1 MPWQPLPHIAFAVAT
16 FPFAASHPEDLVLEI
31 GDELYI
37 IEETTDGSWLRGY
50 LLKPPS
56 LLAGLTSVKGQ
67 TLEARVFSGI
77 FPRSCVEVREL
88 LGESEAG
95 DEDDENDNGADVSD
109 DGAGEGAGVDRAGD
123 PHGSDFAKS
132 GIAGRRG
139 NKKRE
144 ALKELEINS
153 ADGQAKAS
161 RNSNQ
166 NSRVRSTATLSIQE
180 RLSVPV
186 KHDPNAPRPQAPVPM
201 LKIGDETPTSA
212 AEPLIDEV
220 ASCLREWHSTNL
232 HELLLSRQ
240 YHKLDILSQL
250 ITSLNLAR
258 QQFLHNVLTT
268 WEYRNL
274 REKTVWDLVR
284 VNKLCGGEVI
294 VRDPVQRGRIL
305 TGDDSVVE
313 ITQLQSTMS
322 MLNEPPQPHVEPTA
336 LHHLLVDVKG
346 FAGASTEDTTLVLS
360 LMGRVGGNLVR
371 LSEGYSIST
380 PPGGSINN
388 LAKGLAMRT
397 LFTDLSSADIGES
410 PALDSELFLVV
421 SLRANQHIPIAS
433 QSHSG
438 KPGSRSGTGSMGHRA
453 GMSTSG
459 GSAAKDSNRPPLSS
473 GNKSVRR
480 SLMWSGKGTRAPF
493 SRGNGAPK
501 LDALNEQGEDRPG
514 TGGTPLSRDGHPPST
529 ANSHSRSAGRSSS
542 DGIAGQ
548 HMTAERTTGVGVLK
562 LNAIMK
568 QQGDDVEHVINIWAP
583 GDRFGVSAEKQQMGD
598 DWEPLI
604 QELMFSKSGHFEKS
618 RGAERV
624 QVHLRAFAHQDAD
637 VLIRATPTLLSGI
650 SKTNKMGFSGAP
662 TKARSDIYLTLHDTM
677 LSRQVLLSRY
687 GTSPAAL
694 PSGMHGNN
702 LQVTVEVRRANGERI
717 DNCIH
722 PYSNGEALSTWQS
735 LATERSDG
743 WRQTLRLS
751 LTPQDVSSAHVVMF
765 VADMPNPPFAVAYM
779 PLWDQAAFVRDGS
792 HPLLLY
798 RVDENTVAPRP
809 PANSPPGRGGYLSLP
824 WATKGHGDAQTEVT
838 GLLATIRVESYLCST
853 RFSQDRVVLGLLKW
867 REGPKDTVPSL
878 LQQLI
883 FVPEIEVVKLLS
895 DVLDALFAILVDY
908 AGNDEYEDLV
918 FTALVRVLD
927 IVHDRRFNV
936 GPLVDHYAENKFN
949 YPFATPCLV
958 RSFTRLLA
966 KPTEPQISRKL
977 RATFKVVRHILKF
990 ITHARDQQRVKEAGI
1005 GITSTTPGFTRH
1017 IQSIFKALEAMM
1029 RNTAPV
1035 LVGSQTLAVQHFHTW
1050 LPELSNLL
1058 STEEILHIAIDFMD
1072 ACSGV
1077 KGKLVLYKLVLIINY
1092 SRLDIFSHSE
1102 QRSALSANTVRWI
1115 APHWGHSDDVT
1126 EQWKEQVRL
1135 CCSILASQIDH
1146 LGPEIP
1152 DYVPKILESYLAIQ
1166 NSVEAAA
1173 AAAAAGSSAKPP
1185 RTRLSLL
1192 FPTQYPF
1199 PSRLIASPESG
1210 PEEPLDGR
1218 QQPTEQQKK
1227 LQQRLQQQPAFDE
1240 ALVELSAVLS
1250 ALSNSPSGMQLELA
1264 DGDIAIILE
1273 NTLRVHMSILRGEAF
1288 PSTWLSTHIFHH
1300 KSIMRTLQ
1308 YLASILLES
1317 FLPDPDDAESFNTE
1331 LWKMCFTTLLMLVSS
1346 PSLALET
1353 FPEQKR
1359 RAVWKIA
1366 GDVREHGADLLRRT
1380 WEAIGW
1386 DATADEQQRYGL
1398 CKMGGYQVQYVPALV
1413 GPIVELCLSVHE
1425 GLRRMAVEVLQTM
1438 IVSEW
1443 TLSEDLSIIQ
1453 AEIIDYLDHYFKTKP
1468 LTESILQKLFVGEL
1482 LDRFT
1487 ALADVPDE
1495 PLYTALRELI
1505 ATIDEFLDLLVA
1517 VHGGDGGGG
1526 GAVGNS
1532 SAAAGALAGAGGGAS
1547 GGSSASGEAS
1557 HLINRLRL
1565 MEFLRDMQKE
1575 EMFVRYVHQLASLQ
1589 AASRNHAEAGLALR
1603 LHAELYEWDPLRTAP
1618 ALSDPPFPAQSHF
1631 ERKER
1636 IYFDMIKHFEE
1647 GEAWSSALAAYKE
1660 LQIQYETNIYDFSKL
1675 ARTERAI
1682 ATVYETIAKSDR
1694 LVPKYFRVMFRGL
1707 GFPASVRDKEFVYEG
1722 SPNERTSAFTDR
1734 MQEQYPAAQIVVMP
1748 SAPGAGGPRV
1758 GSGLGAGGVVGTT
1771 ATEDMIEDIVEGQ
1784 FLVVSAISPHRDL
1797 KHHVFQR
1804 ARVPQAIRDYLV
1816 SSHPQVF
1823 STSLRR
1829 QTTGPVAE
1837 HFVDKTIYATAE
1849 DFPTILRRSEIVS
1862 VGETRLSAKEAAL
1875 ERILRKTAE
1884 MTTVEKKVA
1893 EGDSS
1898 LETAQ
1903 LLLDAISIS
1912 VNPASESS
1920 VVSYR
1925 ELIPTSRRRQAGE
1938 HADKED
1944 EDAQLDGDD
1953 DDDGDGDDEDDA
1965 PELDT
1970 QENAIKMA
1978 LVDHAMMIK
1987 RSLALLSRSNN
1998 DIFSAHAEDLTQYF
2012 EATFAPEIASFTPQV
2027 LPETMT
2033 PSPTWPR
2040 ASPTETAAPK
2050 LPDVASTL
2058 DGAATNGV
2066 NAVTNGGAVVEEAS
2080 AVQPIAA
2087 LRQGRGTRLSFLGGG
2102 ANSSRKRDSIHL
2114 SNSEGTIPQSR
2125 KSSVGAA
2132 EGDSVSEHSRS
2143 RSKENINRRS
2153 SFFRTNGDKAPPMP
2167 LYSGPETTIIGGYN
2181 NNSNTTAN
2189 GTGHV
2194 NDVAARATKAA
2205 YGGRT
2210 GRNGSNG
2217 SNNYNYASG
2226 NMTTI
2231 AGGGAA
2237 VGKPKGGASEWVA
2250 ELTSRKSSDLS
2261 SMDRKRS
2268 MSSTGG
2274 AAAPGDSNGHAN
2286 AADAGGIAK
2295 MGSVRKR
2302 LSMLKLGKKSS
2313 KGNGLMVAVDEE

>member
-1 MPWQPLPHIAFAVAT
+1 MPWQPLPHIAFAIAT

-95 DEDDENDNGADVSD
+95 DEDEENDNSADISD
-109 DGAGEGAGVDRAGD
+109 DGAADRAGEAQ
-123 PHGSDFAKS
+123 GSDSAKS
-132 GIAGRRG
+132 GIAVQRG

-144 ALKELEINS
+144 ALRELEINS
-153 ADGQAKAS
+153 ADGQPKAS

-166 NSRVRSTATLSIQE
+166 SSRVRSTATISTQE

-186 KHDPNAPRPQAPVPM
+186 KRDPNAPRPQAPVPM

-212 AEPLIDEV
+212 AEPLIDEI

-313 ITQLQSTMS
+313 ITQLQSIMS
-322 MLNEPPQPHVEPTA
+322 MLNEPPQPPVEPTA

-346 FAGASTEDTTLVLS
+346 FAGASTEDTTLVLT
-360 LMGRVGGNLVR
+360 LMSRVGGSLVR
-371 LSEGYSIST
+371 LSESYSIST

-397 LFTDLSSADIGES
+397 LFSDLSSADIGEA
-410 PALDSELFLVV
+410 PALDSDLFLVV
-421 SLRANQHIPIAS
+421 GVRSNQQIPVAS
-433 QSHSG
+433 QTYSG
-438 KPGSRSGTGSMGHRA
+438 KPGSRSGTGSLGHST
-453 GMSTSG
+453 GMSISG
-459 GSAAKDSNRPPLSS
+459 GSASKDGNRPPLSS

-480 SLMWSGKGTRAPF
+480 SLMWSGKSTRAPF
-493 SRGNGAPK
+493 SRGNAAPK
-501 LDALNEQGEDRPG
+501 LDSLNEQGEDRPG
-514 TGGTPLSRDGHPPST
+514 TSGTPLSRDGPPST
-529 ANSHSRSAGRSSS
+529 ANSKSAGRNSF
-542 DGIAGQ
+542 DGATGH
-548 HMTAERTTGVGVLK
+548 HMTAERMTGVGVLK

-568 QQGDDVEHVINIWAP
+568 QQSDEVEHVINIWAP
-583 GDRFGVSAEKQQMGD
+583 GDRFGASAEKQNMGD

-604 QELMFSKSGHFEKS
+604 QELMVSKSGHFEKS

-624 QVHLRAFAHQDAD
+624 QVHLRAFNHQDAD

-662 TKARSDIYLTLHDTM
+662 TKPRSDIYVTLHDAL

-694 PSGMHGNN
+694 PNGMHGNN

-717 DNCIH
+717 DNCIY
-722 PYSNGEALSTWQS
+722 PYSNGEVLSTWRS
-735 LATERSDG
+735 LASERSDG

-751 LTPQDVSSAHVVMF
+751 LVPQDVSSAHVVMF
-765 VADMPNPPFAVAYM
+765 IADMPNPPFAVAYM

-792 HPLLLY
+792 HSLLLY

-809 PANSPPGRGGYLSLP
+809 PAGSPPGRGGYLSLP
-824 WATKGHGDAQTEVT
+824 WATKGRGEQAEVT
-838 GLLATIRVESYLCST
+838 GPLATLRVESYLCST

-867 REGPKDTVPSL
+867 REGPKENVPGL

-1017 IQSIFKALEAMM
+1017 LQSIFKALESMM

-1077 KGKLVLYKLVLIINY
+1077 KGKLILYKLVLIINY
-1092 SRLDIFSHSE
+1092 SRLDIFSHPE

-1115 APHWGHSDDVT
+1115 APHWGHSDEVT

-1152 DYVPKILESYLAIQ
+1152 DYIPKILESYLAIQ
-1166 NSVEAAA
+1166 HSVEVAAA
-1173 AAAAAGSSAKPP
+1173 VSVAGSANAPAKPP
-1185 RTRLSLL
+1185 QTRLSLL

-1199 PSRLIASPESG
+1199 PSRPIASPEIG
-1210 PEEPLDGR
+1210 PEDSLDGR
-1218 QQPTEQQKK
+1218 PQLTDQQKPQQRQQQQPT
-1227 LQQRLQQQPAFDE
+1227 FDE
-1240 ALVELSAVLS
+1240 ALVELSAILS

-1264 DGDIAIILE
+1264 DGDIAVILE

-1288 PSTWLSTHIFHH
+1288 PSAWLSIHIFHH

-1308 YLASILLES
+1308 YLAGILLES

-1331 LWKMCFTTLLMLVSS
+1331 LWKMLFTTLLMLVSS

-1398 CKMGGYQVQYVPALV
+1398 SKMGGYQVQYVPTHV

-1487 ALADVPDE
+1487 ALAHVPDE

-1517 VHGGDGGGG
+1517 VHGGDGGG
-1526 GAVGNS
+1526 AVSSS
-1532 SAAAGALAGAGGGAS
+1532 SAVGALAGAGGVN

-1618 ALSDPPFPAQSHF
+1618 ALSDPPFPPQSHF

-1660 LQIQYETNIYDFSKL
+1660 LQVQYETNIYDFSKL

-1707 GFPASVRDKEFVYEG
+1707 GFPSSVRDKEFVYEG
-1722 SPNERTSAFTDR
+1722 SPNERTGAFTDR

-1748 SAPGAGGPRV
+1748 SAPGAT
-1758 GSGLGAGGVVGTT
+1758 GSRIGSDLGAGVGTT

-1804 ARVPQAIRDYLV
+1804 ARVPQVIRDYLV

-1823 STSLRR
+1823 STSLHR
-1829 QTTGPVAE
+1829 QTTGPVSE
-1837 HFVDKTIYATAE
+1837 HYVEKTIYTTAE
-1849 DFPTILRRSEIVS
+1849 VFPTILRRSEIVS

-1884 MTTVEKKVA
+1884 MTVVEKKVA
-1893 EGDSS
+1893 DGDNSA
-1898 LETAQ
+1898 ETAQ

-1912 VNPASESS
+1912 VNPTSESS

-1925 ELIPTSRRRQAGE
+1925 ELIPTGRSGQSGNDAE
-1938 HADKED
+1938 KD
-1944 EDAQLDGDD
+1944 EDDELDE
-1953 DDDGDGDDEDDA
+1953 DDEDDT
-1965 PELDT
+1965 PELDP

-1978 LVDHAMMIK
+1978 LVDHGMMIK
-1987 RSLALLSRSNN
+1987 RSLALLARSANE
-1998 DIFSAHAEDLTQYF
+1998 SLSVHAEDLTQYF
-2012 EATFAPEIASFTPQV
+2012 EATFAPEIAIFTPQAV
-2027 LPETMT
+2027 IEPLT

-2040 ASPTETAAPK
+2040 TSPTETTAPK

-2058 DGAATNGV
+2058 EGTTNGANV
-2066 NAVTNGGAVVEEAS
+2066 VSTGGAVVEEAS
-2080 AVQPIAA
+2080 TVQPIAA
-2087 LRQGRGTRLSFLGGG
+2087 LRQGRSTRLSFLGG
-2102 ANSSRKRDSIHL
+2102 ANTSRKRDSIHL

-2132 EGDSVSEHSRS
+2132 EADSVSDHSRS

-2153 SFFRTNGDKAPPMP
+2153 FFRANGERAPPMP
-2167 LYSGPETTIIGGYN
+2167 QYSGPETTIVGGAG
-2181 NNSNTTAN
+2181 AN
-2189 GTGHV
+2189 GVGNGSV
-2194 NDVAARATKAA
+2194 PRATKSN
-2205 YGGRT
+2205 G
-2210 GRNGSNG
+2210 GSNG
-2217 SNNYNYASG
+2217 SNNYTSVNAANVAS
-2226 NMTTI
+2226 T
-2231 AGGGAA
+2231 AA
-2237 VGKPKGGASEWVA
+2237 NKPKGGASEWVA

-2261 SMDRKRS
+2261 SMDRKKS
-2268 MSSTGG
+2268 FSSTGETG
-2274 AAAPGDSNGHAN
+2274 HGDGNG
-2286 AADAGGIAK
+2286 DVDGGGIAK

-2313 KGNGLMVAVDEE
+2313 KANGLMVAVDEE

>member
-37 IEETTDGSWLRGY
+37 IEETADGSWLRGY

-56 LLAGLTSVKGQ
+56 LLAGLTSVVGQ

-95 DEDDENDNGADVSD
+95 DENEENARRTNLSD
-109 DGAGEGAGVDRAGD
+109 DDARAD
-123 PHGSDFAKS
+123 PSIAHETSGSVKS
-132 GIAGRRG
+132 GSAGRQG
-139 NKKRE
+139 DKRRE
-144 ALKELEINS
+144 PLNELAVNS
-153 ADGQAKAS
+153 AHGQAKTNRIS
-161 RNSNQ
+161 HQST
-166 NSRVRSTATLSIQE
+166 RVRSTASLATRE

-186 KHDPNAPRPQAPVPM
+186 KRIPNAPRPPAPVPM

-212 AEPLIDEV
+212 SEPLIDEI
-220 ASCLREWHSTNL
+220 ASCLRQWHSTNL

-240 YHKLDILSQL
+240 YHKLEILSQL
-250 ITSLNLAR
+250 ITSISLAR
-258 QQFLHNVLTT
+258 QQLLHNVLTN
-268 WEYRNL
+268 WEYRKL

-305 TGDDSVVE
+305 TGDDSIIE
-313 ITQLQSTMS
+313 ITQLQSVMS
-322 MLNEPPQPHVEPTA
+322 MLNEAPQQTLEPAA
-336 LHHLLVDVKG
+336 LHHLLVEVKG
-346 FAGASTEDTTLVLS
+346 FAGASTEETKLTLS
-360 LMGRVGGNLVR
+360 LIGRVGGNLVR
-371 LSEGYSIST
+371 LSEDCSIST
-380 PPGGSINN
+380 PPGGSIVNI
-388 LAKGLAMRT
+388 AKGPVTRT

-410 PALDSELFLVV
+410 PALDSELFIVV
-421 SLRANQHIPIAS
+421 AVRSNQQIPITALS
-433 QSHSG
+433 NAG
-438 KPGSRSGTGSMGHRA
+438 KPGSRSGTGSPGHSS
-453 GMSTSG
+453 GMSISAGSG
-459 GSAAKDSNRPPLSS
+459 PKAGNRPPLSG
-473 GNKSVRR
+473 GNKTVRR
-480 SLMWSGKGTRAPF
+480 SLMWSGKNTRATF
-493 SRGNGAPK
+493 SRGNDALK
-501 LDALNEQGEDRPG
+501 LDSLDELGEDRPG
-514 TGGTPLSRDGHPPST
+514 TSGAPPRRDDHSQPPST
-529 ANSHSRSAGRSSS
+529 ANSRSAGRNSV
-542 DGIAGQ
+542 DGVIGQ
-548 HMTAERTTGVGVLK
+548 HMTAERTIGVGVLR

-568 QQGDDVEHVINIWAP
+568 QQGDELEHVINIWAP
-583 GDRFGVSAEKQQMGD
+583 SDRIGVSTEKQHLGD
-598 DWEPLI
+598 NWDPLI
-604 QELMFSKSGHFEKS
+604 QELMFSKSGQFEKS

-624 QVHLRAFAHQDAD
+624 QMSFRAFDHQDAD
-637 VLIRATPTLLSGI
+637 ALIRDTPTLLSGI

-662 TKARSDIYLTLHDTM
+662 TKPRSDIYVTLQDAM

-702 LQVTVEVRRANGERI
+702 LQVTVEVRRASGERV

-722 PYSNGEALSTWQS
+722 PCSNGEALSTWRS
-735 LATERSDG
+735 LASERREG
-743 WRQTLRLS
+743 WRQTLRLT
-751 LTPQDVSSAHVVMF
+751 LAPEDVSSAHVVLF
-765 VADMPNPPFAVAYM
+765 VADMPNPPFAVAYV

-792 HPLLLY
+792 HSLLLY
-798 RVDENTVAPRP
+798 RVDENTVAPQP

-824 WATKGHGDAQTEVT
+824 WAIKGRGDAQTEVT
-838 GLLATIRVESYLCST
+838 GPLATLRIETYLCST

-867 REGPKDTVPSL
+867 REGPKDAVPTV

-908 AGNDEYEDLV
+908 AGNDEYEDLI
-918 FTALVRVLD
+918 FTALVRVLG
-927 IVHDRRFNV
+927 IVYDRRFNV
-936 GPLVDHYAENKFN
+936 GPLVDQYAETKFN

-958 RSFTRLLA
+958 RSFARLLA
-966 KPTEPQISRKL
+966 KPTEPQIARKL
-977 RATFKVVRHILKF
+977 RATFKVVRQILKF
-990 ITHARDQQRVKEAGI
+990 ITHARDQQRVKEARI
-1005 GITSTTPGFTRH
+1005 GITSTSPGFTRH
-1017 IQSIFKALEAMM
+1017 LQSIFKSLEAMM

-1050 LPELSNLL
+1050 LPELANLL

-1072 ACSGV
+1072 ACSNV
-1077 KGKLVLYKLVLIINY
+1077 KGKLILYKLVLIINY
-1092 SRLDIFSHSE
+1092 SRLDIFSHPE
-1102 QRSALSANTVRWI
+1102 QRSALSANTARWI
-1115 APHWGHSDDVT
+1115 APHWGHSDEVT

-1166 NSVEAAA
+1166 SSLEIITAKAGTSAASTI
-1173 AAAAAGSSAKPP
+1173 GVKSAPTK
-1185 RTRLSLL
+1185 LSLL

-1199 PSRLIASPESG
+1199 PSRPIVSPESG
-1210 PEEPLDGR
+1210 PKDFLDGR
-1218 QQPTEQQKK
+1218 TQTTDQQNVQE
-1227 LQQRLQQQPAFDE
+1227 PAFDE
-1240 ALVELSAVLS
+1240 ALVELSAILS

-1264 DGDIAIILE
+1264 DGDIAVILE
-1273 NTLRVHMSILRGEAF
+1273 NTLRVHMSILRGNAF
-1288 PSTWLSTHIFHH
+1288 PPTWLSMHIFSH
-1300 KSIMRTLQ
+1300 KSIMQTLQ
-1308 YLASILLES
+1308 YLAGILLDN

-1331 LWKMCFTTLLMLVSS
+1331 LWKMLFTTLLMLVSS

-1366 GDVREHGADLLRRT
+1366 GDVREHGAELLRRT

-1398 CKMGGYQVQYVPALV
+1398 RKLGGYQVQYVPSLV

-1438 IVSEW
+1438 IASEW

-1453 AEIIDYLDHYFKTKP
+1453 AEIIDFLDHYFKTKP
-1468 LTESILQKLFVGEL
+1468 LTESILQKLFVCEL

-1487 ALADVPDE
+1487 ALANTPDE

-1517 VHGGDGGGG
+1517 VHGSDGG
-1526 GAVGNS
+1526 GAVGS
-1532 SAAAGALAGAGGGAS
+1532 SAATGTILGVGGVN

-1565 MEFLRDMQKE
+1565 MEFLRDMHKE

-1589 AASRNHAEAGLALR
+1589 AALLNHTEAGLALR
-1603 LHAELYEWDPLRTAP
+1603 LHAELYEWDPLRMAP
-1618 ALSDPPFPAQSHF
+1618 ALLDPPFPAQSHF

-1636 IYFDMIKHFEE
+1636 IYFDIIKHFEE

-1660 LQIQYETNIYDFSKL
+1660 LQVQYESNIYDFSKL

-1707 GFPASVRDKEFVYEG
+1707 GFPASVRDKEYVYEG
-1722 SPNERTSAFTDR
+1722 SPHERTSAFTDR
-1734 MQEQYPAAQIVVMP
+1734 IQEQYPAAQIVIMP
-1748 SAPGAGGPRV
+1748 AASGGGGSRI
-1758 GSGLGAGGVVGTT
+1758 GSGLGAGAGKT
-1771 ATEDMIEDIVEGQ
+1771 ATEDMIDDIVEGQ
-1784 FLVVSAISPHRDL
+1784 FLVVSATSPHRDL
-1797 KHHVFQR
+1797 RHQVFQR
-1804 ARVPQAIRDYLV
+1804 ARVSQVVRDYLV

-1823 STSLRR
+1823 ATSLRR
-1829 QTTGPVAE
+1829 QTNGPVTE
-1837 HFVDKTIYATAE
+1837 HYVDKTTYTTAE
-1849 DFPTILRRSEIVS
+1849 SFPTILRRSEIVS

-1884 MTTVEKKVA
+1884 MTSVEKRVA

-1898 LETAQ
+1898 PETAQ

-1912 VNPASESS
+1912 VNPSSESS

-1925 ELIPTSRRRQAGE
+1925 ELIPTSRRR
-1938 HADKED
+1938 
-1944 EDAQLDGDD
+1944 
-1953 DDDGDGDDEDDA
+1953 GDGDAGKENGLDELEESDGEEDDNDDDV
-1965 PELDT
+1965 PELDA

-1998 DIFSAHAEDLTQYF
+1998 ESLSGHAEDLSQYF
-2012 EATFAPEIASFTPQV
+2012 EAIFAPEIAIFTPQA
-2027 LPETMT
+2027 LPGNPT
-2033 PSPTWPR
+2033 PPPAWPR
-2040 ASPTETAAPK
+2040 LSSTEATVPI
-2050 LPDVASTL
+2050 LPVVNYAL
-2058 DGAATNGV
+2058 DGASNGTNKAG
-2066 NAVTNGGAVVEEAS
+2066 NGDAVVQEAS
-2080 AVQPIAA
+2080 AVQPVAA
-2087 LRQGRGTRLSFLGGG
+2087 LRQGRGTRLSFLGG
-2102 ANSSRKRDSIHL
+2102 ANTNGKRDSIHL
-2114 SNSEGTIPQSR
+2114 SNNEGTIPQSR
-2125 KSSVGAA
+2125 KSSVSATG
-2132 EGDSVSEHSRS
+2132 GDSVSEHSRS
-2143 RSKENINRRS
+2143 RSKENNSRR
-2153 SFFRTNGDKAPPMP
+2153 SFFRANGDKVPPIP
-2167 LYSGPETTIIGGYN
+2167 QSSGPEPTIVG
-2181 NNSNTTAN
+2181 SNTAN
-2189 GTGHV
+2189 GARQANDSDSSTVNSHFTPTNTFTFTG
-2194 NDVAARATKAA
+2194 AGIA
-2205 YGGRT
+2205 
-2210 GRNGSNG
+2210 NGKLKS
-2217 SNNYNYASG
+2217 
-2226 NMTTI
+2226 
-2231 AGGGAA
+2231 
-2237 VGKPKGGASEWVA
+2237 GASEWVA
-2250 ELTSRKSSDLS
+2250 ELTSRKSSDLG
-2261 SMDRKRS
+2261 SMDRKKS
-2268 MSSTGG
+2268 LSTAGG
-2274 AAAPGDSNGHAN
+2274 AGHGDSNGHG
-2286 AADAGGIAK
+2286 DVDSGSVVK

-2313 KGNGLMVAVDEE
+2313 KGSGLMVALDEE

>member
-95 DEDDENDNGADVSD
+95 DDDDEENDNGADLSD
-109 DGAGEGAGVDRAGD
+109 DGAGADRAGD
-123 PHGSDFAKS
+123 PHGSDSAKS

-139 NKKRE
+139 IKKRE

-153 ADGQAKAS
+153 ADGQAKTS

-166 NSRVRSTATLSIQE
+166 SSRVRSTATISTQE

-186 KHDPNAPRPQAPVPM
+186 KRDPDAPRPQAPVPM

-212 AEPLIDEV
+212 AEPLIDEI

-268 WEYRNL
+268 WEYGNL

-313 ITQLQSTMS
+313 ITQLQSIMS

-360 LMGRVGGNLVR
+360 LVGRVGGNLIR

-421 SLRANQHIPIAS
+421 AVRSNQQIPIAS
-433 QSHSG
+433 QSYSG
-438 KPGSRSGTGSMGHRA
+438 KPGSRSGTGSMGH
-453 GMSTSG
+453 GTSMSTSG
-459 GSAAKDSNRPPLSS
+459 GAKDGNRPPLSS

-480 SLMWSGKGTRAPF
+480 SLMWSGKSTRAPF

-501 LDALNEQGEDRPG
+501 LDSLNEQGEDRPV
-514 TGGTPLSRDGHPPST
+514 TGGAPLSRDGHSQPPST
-529 ANSHSRSAGRSSS
+529 ANSKSAGRNSF
-542 DGIAGQ
+542 DGVAGQ
-548 HMTAERTTGVGVLK
+548 YMTSERTTGVGVLK

-568 QQGDDVEHVINIWAP
+568 QQSDEVEHVINIWAP
-583 GDRFGVSAEKQQMGD
+583 GDRIGMPLEKQNLGD

-624 QVHLRAFAHQDAD
+624 QVHLRAFDHQDAD

-662 TKARSDIYLTLHDTM
+662 TKPRSDIYLTLHDAM
-677 LSRQVLLSRY
+677 LNRQVLLSRY
-687 GTSPAAL
+687 GASPAAL
-694 PSGMHGNN
+694 PNGMHGNN

-722 PYSNGEALSTWQS
+722 PYSNGEALSTWRS
-735 LATERSDG
+735 LASERNDG

-751 LTPQDVSSAHVVMF
+751 LIPQDVPSAHVVMF

-824 WATKGHGDAQTEVT
+824 WATKGREDARAEVT
-838 GLLATIRVESYLCST
+838 GPLATLRVESYLCST
-853 RFSQDRVVLGLLKW
+853 RFSQDRIVLGLLKW
-867 REGPKDTVPSL
+867 REGPKDNVPSL
-878 LQQLI
+878 LKQLI

-936 GPLVDHYAENKFN
+936 GPLVDQYAENKFN

-1017 IQSIFKALEAMM
+1017 LQSIFKALEAMM

-1058 STEEILHIAIDFMD
+1058 TTEEILHIAIDFMD

-1092 SRLDIFSHSE
+1092 SRLDIFSHPE

-1115 APHWGHSDDVT
+1115 APHWGHSDEVT

-1166 NSVEAAA
+1166 NSVELAAA
-1173 AAAAAGSSAKPP
+1173 ASLAPAATAATGTRSAQTK
-1185 RTRLSLL
+1185 LSLL

-1199 PSRLIASPESG
+1199 PSRPIASPESG
-1210 PEEPLDGR
+1210 PEESLDGR
-1218 QQPTEQQKK
+1218 PQLTEQQK

-1240 ALVELSAVLS
+1240 ALVELSAILS

-1264 DGDIAIILE
+1264 DGDLAVILE

-1288 PSTWLSTHIFHH
+1288 PATWLSTHIFHH

-1308 YLASILLES
+1308 YLAGILLDS

-1331 LWKMCFTTLLMLVSS
+1331 LWKMLFTTLLMLVSS

-1386 DATADEQQRYGL
+1386 DATTEEQQRYGL
-1398 CKMGGYQVQYVPALV
+1398 SKMGGYQVQYVPTLV

-1487 ALADVPDE
+1487 ALANVPDE

-1517 VHGGDGGGG
+1517 VHGGDGGG
-1526 GAVGNS
+1526 AVSS
-1532 SAAAGALAGAGGGAS
+1532 SAAAGALAGAAGVN

-1660 LQIQYETNIYDFSKL
+1660 LQVQYETNIYDFSKL

-1707 GFPASVRDKEFVYEG
+1707 GFPANVRDKEFVYEG

-1748 SAPGAGGPRV
+1748 SAPGAGGSRI
-1758 GSGLGAGGVVGTT
+1758 GSGLGAGVGTT

-1804 ARVPQAIRDYLV
+1804 ARVPQVIRDYLV

-1829 QTTGPVAE
+1829 QTTGPVSE
-1837 HFVDKTIYATAE
+1837 HYVDKTIYTTAE
-1849 DFPTILRRSEIVS
+1849 VFPTILRRSEIVS

-1898 LETAQ
+1898 PESAQ

-1912 VNPASESS
+1912 VNPTSESS

-1925 ELIPTSRRRQAGE
+1925 ELIPTSRRRDNSDVG
-1938 HADKED
+1938 KEEENMLD
-1944 EDAQLDGDD
+1944 E
-1953 DDDGDGDDEDDA
+1953 DDEDDDEA
-1965 PELDT
+1965 PELDA
-1970 QENAIKMA
+1970 QETAIKMA

-1987 RSLALLSRSNN
+1987 RSLALLARSNN
-1998 DIFSAHAEDLTQYF
+1998 ESLSGHAEDLTHYF
-2012 EATFAPEIASFTPQV
+2012 EATFAPEIVIFTPQV
-2027 LPETMT
+2027 LPETLT

-2040 ASPTETAAPK
+2040 TSPTETAAPK
-2050 LPDVASTL
+2050 LPDVASAL
-2058 DGAATNGV
+2058 DGTANGT
-2066 NAVTNGGAVVEEAS
+2066 NAVANGGVVVEEAS

-2087 LRQGRGTRLSFLGGG
+2087 LRQGRGTRLSFLGG
-2102 ANSSRKRDSIHL
+2102 ANPSRKRDSIHL

-2132 EGDSVSEHSRS
+2132 EGDSMSEHSRS

-2153 SFFRTNGDKAPPMP
+2153 FFRANGEKAPPMP
-2167 LYSGPETTIIGGYN
+2167 QYSGPETTIVAG
-2181 NNSNTTAN
+2181 NTASN
-2189 GTGHV
+2189 GTGHA
-2194 NDVAARATKAA
+2194 NGAPRATKTS
-2205 YGGRT
+2205 GGE
-2210 GRNGSNG
+2210 SNG
-2217 SNNYNYASG
+2217 SNNYTPGNTSTVASG
-2226 NMTTI
+2226 
-2231 AGGGAA
+2231 GATSA
-2237 VGKPKGGASEWVA
+2237 ISKTKSGASEWVA

-2261 SMDRKRS
+2261 SMDRKKS
-2268 MSSTGG
+2268 MSSAGG
-2274 AAAPGDSNGHAN
+2274 AVHGDSNGHGEV
-2286 AADAGGIAK
+2286 DAGGIAK